1 MLNVVLIVGKS
12 YRLTDP
18 IYKVAGKMKTFS
30 KIKNYYSF
38 VFSLPKPLKTPK
50 QK

>member
-1 MLNVVLIVGKS
+1 MRNVVLMVGK
-12 YRLTDP
+12 TGP
-18 IYKVAGKMKTFS
+18 IYKVGGKMKTFC